1 MSDPSKVVFLRH
13 LAAETFCRIGVSPI
27 SGVGVI
33 AIRDIPINT
42 DPFLCTP
49 PKEDHFIDVSEE
61 ELSKMPPSVQ
71 QYIKDFFTK
80 DEQGT
85 YPVNATGLNDLN
97 LSFFVNHSE
106 TPNLKIED
114 IKEKGANSLN
124 TFLTN
129 KDIKIG
135 EELTCDY
142 REFLSVNIL
151 KEQFPFLSK
160 HDEASISI
168 YQYERDR
175 I

>member
-1 MSDPSKVVFLRH
+1 MTDPFKAAFLRH
-13 LAAETFCRIGVSPI
+13 LGTEIFCRIGISPI

-33 AIRDIPINT
+33 AIRDIPANT

-49 PKEDHFIDVSEE
+49 PKGDHFIDISEQ
-61 ELSKMPPSVQ
+61 ELSEMNPSIQ
-71 QYIKDFFTK
+71 QYIKDFFSK
-80 DEQGT
+80 DEQGA

-97 LSFFVNHSE
+97 ISFFVNHSA

-114 IKEKGANSLN
+114 VKVENDTEKVNSLN

-129 KDIKIG
+129 RNINAE

-151 KEQFPFLSK
+151 KEQFPFLSE
-160 HDEASISI
+160 HDETSI
-168 YQYERDR
+168 
-175 I
+175 